1 VIREGGDIKLIT
13 ELSHLQAGEWGVVS
27 LVDNG
32 DDLLTELGIIKGD
45 EVEVVDAEPFEG
57 PLEVRMG
64 DETSSVKRAVAARI
78 YVEVLNGE
86 AALVKAH
93 PHGPHH

>member
-1 VIREGGDIKLIT
+1 
-13 ELSHLQAGEWGVVS
+13 VS

-45 EVEVVDAEPFEG
+45 RVEVVEAEPFEG

-64 DETSSVKRAVAARI
+64 EETSSVERTVAAKI
-78 YVEVLNGE
+78 YVEVLDGE
-86 AALVKAH
+86 AKLVEAH

>member
-1 VIREGGDIKLIT
+1 VR
-13 ELSHLQAGEWGVVS
+13 

-32 DDLLTELGIIKGD
+32 DDLLTELGIFKGD

-57 PLEVRMG
+57 PLEVRLG
-64 DETSSVKRAVAARI
+64 EETSSIERAVAAKI
-78 YVEVLNGE
+78 YVEVQDGE
-86 AALVKAH
+86 AALVEAH